1 MRDVITVLL
10 FLQIIGSMQGQMLP
24 KEIKKC
30 HFGESQCIVD
40 SMNAV
45 IKKFPRGIP
54 ALGLKPIDVVDIR
67 NSKFWNDEKVGAFW
81 LQFDLFNQVNYGFE
95 NTTIT
100 KVNGFDEN
108 PTSSLIEIHG
118 RIPSLIHKGSYFS
131 EGRVWIV
138 QLNSTGES
146 FSDFQN
152 FRFVLKLKV
161 IMEYRN
167 NKRYLKIYE
176 LSPFVNMDRWVFWL
190 DNFFESNTDLT
201 IAINQVFNLHW
212 VEFWNEL
219 EPTNLKI
226 FASVFRDIFEDI
238 FQKVSYDDMFLPVP
252 KESEVND

>member
-1 MRDVITVLL
+1 MRDLL
-10 FLQIIGSMQGQMLP
+10 LTLLGLQFFGAINSQMLP
-24 KEIKKC
+24 KEIPKC
-30 HFGESQCIVD
+30 NFGDSQCIVK
-40 SMNAV
+40 SMNAL
-45 IKKFPRGIP
+45 IRKFPRGIP
-54 ALGLKPIDVVDIR
+54 ALGLKPIDVVDIKD
-67 NSKFWNDEKVGAFW
+67 SKFWDDDRVGGFW
-81 LQFDLFNQVNYGFE
+81 LKFFLYEQVNYGFE

-131 EGRVWIV
+131 EGRAWLV

-167 NKRYLKIYE
+167 HKRYLKIYE
-176 LSPFVNMDRWVFWL
+176 LNPFVNMDRWVFWL
-190 DNFFESNTDLT
+190 DNFFAENTDAT
-201 IAINQVFNLHW
+201 IAINHVFNKHW

-219 EPTNLKI
+219 EPQNLKI
-226 FASVFRDIFEDI
+226 FAGVFRGIFEDVFAKI
-238 FQKVSYDDMFLPVP
+238 SYDDMFLPVY